1 MSYGSSFVYV
11 AFGSAELQPW
21 NSPPVDCEEESNT
34 NRQGKSFSTSRSE
47 LWMIS
52 FKQHIQNP
60 KAHPFNFS
68 FRTFGRYRRHGDIFH
83 IVLKTT
89 FQHRAATQSC
99 YNFYKKIWKEY
110 GFWYKIFNAAS
121 LLCQWH
127 LKPMIVP
134 LQTIKD
140 KIVWSDNLTMSQLI
154 FLQLWSTSVVQ
165 KSGICSPN
173 F

>member
-1 MSYGSSFVYV
+1 MFIIASIVSYGSSFVYV

-34 NRQGKSFSTSRSE
+34 NHQGKSFSTSRSE

-83 IVLKTT
+83 IVLKK
-89 FQHRAATQSC
+89 QHRARRIRVTILQE
-99 YNFYKKIWKEY
+99 KKRKDY
-110 GFWYKIFNAAS
+110 GFSYKI
-121 LLCQWH
+121 
-127 LKPMIVP
+127 
-134 LQTIKD
+134 
-140 KIVWSDNLTMSQLI
+140 
-154 FLQLWSTSVVQ
+154 
-165 KSGICSPN
+165 
-173 F
+173 